1 MIFPLSFRV
10 IIKWSRW
17 SLFAQIFVDNLCI
30 SLHGIACFWAIVNV
44 TNDSKKNY
52 HYLLGGKARTYLHP
66 APPLFEALSHF
77 LLLLMSWWKSVF
89 VFKKYIVH
97 FFLCYTGNWK
107 QQKSSKKSKQMKAC
121 EPLIMENK
129 EKTILSLAGCCNDDM
144 MTFTYIN
151 ISLSFFPPL
160 WETFSAFSQTI
171 DRKLVFRFH
180 LYSRKRTADVD
191 INQFC

>member
-1 MIFPLSFRV
+1 MHFITRNCMFLGNRKCHKWFQEKLSLSFGEVRHV
-10 IIKWSRW
+10 PS
-17 SLFAQIFVDNLCI
+17 S
-30 SLHGIACFWAIVNV
+30 S
-44 TNDSKKNY
+44 
-52 HYLLGGKARTYLHP
+52 P

-180 LYSRKRTADVD
+180 LYSRKGTAAAD